1 MRPHVIFNS
10 AMSLDG
16 KVEGQQGIELLNR
29 LDKHR
34 IHELRGSMDAILVD
48 VDTII
53 ENDPALDVRKA
64 EGPEPDRIIVDP
76 KAEIPLKARVLEGEW
91 NKIIAVSSAAP
102 RKRTEKLKRIKRL
115 EIIRSGEFTVNLPE
129 LLSKLYERGIRSL
142 MLEGGGGLPS
152 RMFNEDFIDEIYI
165 EVLPILVGKGREL
178 FEKNIDSTV
187 KLDLEGI
194 LQYGD
199 QVVLHYLVKR

>member
-1 MRPHVIFNS
+1 
-10 AMSLDG
+10 MSLDG
-16 KVEGQQGIELLNR
+16 KIEDQKEGIELLNR

-34 IHELRGSMDAILVD
+34 IHELRGSMDAIMVD
-48 VDTII
+48 VDMII
-53 ENDPALDVRKA
+53 ENDPVLDVRKT

-76 KAEIPLKARVLEGEW
+76 KAEIPLNARVLQGEW
-91 NKIIAVSSAAP
+91 NKIIAISSAAP
-102 RKRTEKLKRIKRL
+102 RKRTEKLKKIKRL

-129 LLSKLYERGIRSL
+129 LLGRLYEKGIRKL
-142 MLEGGGGLPS
+142 MVEGSGSLPS

-165 EVLPILVGKGREL
+165 EILPIVVGKGKEL
-178 FEKNIDSTV
+178 FEKDIDSIV

-199 QVVLHYLVKR
+199 QVILHYIVKR